1 MATSEFDGRVALI
14 TGAGAG
20 IGRTIARLLAERG
33 ATVVL
38 TDKHAGRLEEATEWV
53 AAAAPPIAPASQL
66 LDIEHRDHFDRVFK
80 EVEASL
86 GAIQIYVWNAAL
98 NIQQPIF
105 EHDPELFDRIAYAN
119 INNCW
124 YSCQGVAQQ
133 MKRAGG
139 GSIVMVG
146 SIAPDLGA
154 TEKEPPYGM
163 SKAAVRALMYG
174 IARAGGPDKIR
185 CNEVI
190 MGLVEGTRF
199 TDSRPDRAREESG
212 KTPMGRNA
220 HTEDIAEAVAFLASD
235 RAAFVSGEV
244 LNVTGALFGSM

>member
-1 MATSEFDGRVALI
+1 MSENEFDGRVALI

-20 IGRTIARLLAERG
+20 IGRTTAKLLAQRG

-53 AAAAPPIAPASQL
+53 TAANPPNAPVPHL
-66 LDIEHRDHFDRVFK
+66 LDIEHRENFDRVFK
-80 EVEASL
+80 EVAASL
-86 GAIQIYVWNAAL
+86 GPIRVYVWNAAL

-105 EHDPELFDRIAYAN
+105 GHDPELFDRIAYAN

-146 SIAPDLGA
+146 SIAPDVGA

-174 IARAGGPDKIR
+174 IARAGGPDNVR

-199 TDSRPDRAREESG
+199 TDSRPDKAAEESG
-212 KTPMGRNA
+212 KTPMRRNA
-220 HTEDIAEAVAFLASD
+220 QTQDIAEAIAFLASD
-235 RAAFVSGEV
+235 RAGFVSGEV

>member
-1 MATSEFDGRVALI
+1 MSENEFDGRVALI

-20 IGRTIARLLAERG
+20 IGRTTAKLLAQRG

-38 TDKHAGRLEEATEWV
+38 TDKHAGRLEEATQWV
-53 AAAAPPIAPASQL
+53 AAANPPNAPVPHL
-66 LDIEHRDHFDRVFK
+66 LDIEHRENFDRVFK

-86 GAIQIYVWNAAL
+86 GPIRVYVWNAAL

-105 EHDPELFDRIAYAN
+105 DHDPELFDRIAHAN

-146 SIAPDLGA
+146 SIAPDVGA

-174 IARAGGPDKIR
+174 IARAGGPDNVR

-199 TDSRPDRAREESG
+199 TDSRPDKAAEESG
-212 KTPMGRNA
+212 KTPMRRNA
-220 HTEDIAEAVAFLASD
+220 QTQDIAEAIAFLASD
-235 RAAFVSGEV
+235 RAGFVSGEV

>member
-1 MATSEFDGRVALI
+1 LSENEFDGRVALI

-20 IGRTIARLLAERG
+20 IGRTTAKLLAQRG

-38 TDKHAGRLEEATEWV
+38 TDKHAGRLEEATQWV
-53 AAAAPPIAPASQL
+53 AAANPPNAPVPHL
-66 LDIEHRDHFDRVFK
+66 LDIEHRENFDRVFK

-86 GAIQIYVWNAAL
+86 GPIRVYVWNAAL

-105 EHDPELFDRIAYAN
+105 DHDPELFDRIAYAN

-146 SIAPDLGA
+146 SIAPDVGA

-174 IARAGGPDKIR
+174 IARAGGPDNVR

-199 TDSRPDRAREESG
+199 TDSRPDKAAEESG
-212 KTPMGRNA
+212 KTPMRRNA
-220 HTEDIAEAVAFLASD
+220 QTQDIAEAIAFLASD
-235 RAAFVSGEV
+235 RAGFVSGEV

>member
-1 MATSEFDGRVALI
+1 MSASEFDGRVVLI

-20 IGRTIARLLAERG
+20 IGRTTAKLLALRG

-53 AAAAPPIAPASQL
+53 AAAGPPIAPVSHL
-66 LDIEHRDHFDRVFK
+66 LDIEHRENFDSVFK

-86 GAIQIYVWNAAL
+86 GAIRIYVWNAAL
-98 NIQQPIF
+98 NLQQPVF
-105 EHDPELFDRIAYAN
+105 DHDPELFDRIAHAN

-154 TEKEPPYGM
+154 TEREPPYGM

-174 IARAGGPDKIR
+174 IARAGGPDNIR

-190 MGLVEGTRF
+190 MGYVEGTRF
-199 TDSRPDRAREESG
+199 ADSRPDRAQEESE
-212 KTPMGRNA
+212 KTPMRRNA
-220 HTEDIAEAVAFLASD
+220 NTQDIAEAIAFLASE

>member
-1 MATSEFDGRVALI
+1 MSENEFDGRVALI

-20 IGRTIARLLAERG
+20 IGRTTAKLLAQRG

-38 TDKHAGRLEEATEWV
+38 TDKHAGRLEEATQWV
-53 AAAAPPIAPASQL
+53 AAANPPNAPVPHL
-66 LDIEHRDHFDRVFK
+66 LDIEHRENFDRVFK

-86 GAIQIYVWNAAL
+86 GPIRVYVWNAAL

-105 EHDPELFDRIAYAN
+105 DHDPELFDRIAHAN

-174 IARAGGPDKIR
+174 IARAGGPDHVR

-199 TDSRPDRAREESG
+199 TDSRPDRAVEESE
-212 KTPMGRNA
+212 KTPLGRNA
-220 HTEDIAEAVAFLASD
+220 HTEDIAEAIAFLASD
-235 RAAFVSGEV
+235 RAGFVSGEV